1 MTLTPE
7 TQQLLDET
15 VENIINQFNGNIKN
29 AILSAQR
36 IKQTVS
42 DASDKWW
49 WGLIVNKLQSLN

>member
-7 TQQLLDET
+7 AQQLLDET
-15 VENIINQFNGNIKN
+15 VENIISQFNGNIKN

>member
-29 AILSAQR
+29 AIISAQR
-36 IKQTVS
+36 IKQTVN

>member
-7 TQQLLDET
+7 AQQLLDET
-15 VENIINQFNGNIKN
+15 VENIISQFNGNIKN
-29 AILSAQR
+29 ATLSAQR